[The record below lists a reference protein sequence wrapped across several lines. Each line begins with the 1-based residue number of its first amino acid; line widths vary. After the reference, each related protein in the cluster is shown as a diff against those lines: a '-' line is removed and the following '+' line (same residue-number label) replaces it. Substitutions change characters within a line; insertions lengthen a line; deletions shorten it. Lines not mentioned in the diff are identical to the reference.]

1 MTLRDTY
8 TRFLVSPSK
17 DALAENASL
26 HYISTLTSIHDA
38 PAIIKHFSA
47 QEKLLK
53 KTKQSILDAVEGTGG
68 LSVDVETTI
77 EFNNGGGAYLPGL
90 DDNFVADRT
99 VTFPMVHIVHF
110 DQAGKITQ
118 IRQYWDQGSLL
129 KQIDVIGSRSR
140 NWPIRDGKDQS
151 RLIATNAAST
161 ANGVSAASSRPPTAA
176 SRGADNVSVSSRS
189 RGSTNATNDPH
200 ASLSL
205 FAPRQVSEGESHS
218 SHPTAPRAQSAKPQ
232 PREYSELFVGEDSG
246 SPSPSP
252 QRIPAKAGSGKN
264 FKTSRLFDEET
275 EEDRVAATPQGVK
288 TNAKK
293 YSHFEFGDGDGEET
307 PKIRDTAR
315 ALPKGK
321 SQASWNFEDFATPNK
336 IEAKTQPQAVR
347 HFGWSDD
354 DETSPVRRP
363 IVHKARPM
371 DPHFDFVDQGTPEA
385 QRKQASTKG
394 SIGNNGQGLYEDHV
408 THTTD
413 NRQDRAFKGDGNR
426 ALNDVTTAVEN
437 KNRSKDFGAHF
448 DMQDNS
454 PGANKLASSKLP
466 SHDTRSSMHTHWG
479 AHQDSP
485 ESRGI
490 NIAGNGMG
498 GRKGHEWSLFEES
511 PAKNENSRTAVK
523 NTAIKTEGDGM
534 GGRKNAES
542 FWDF

>member
-354 DETSPVRRP
+354 DVGPFYQPEIVEVAP
-363 IVHKARPM
+363 ISLR
-371 DPHFDFVDQGTPEA
+371 
-385 QRKQASTKG
+385 
-394 SIGNNGQGLYEDHV
+394 
-408 THTTD
+408 
-413 NRQDRAFKGDGNR
+413 
-426 ALNDVTTAVEN
+426 
-437 KNRSKDFGAHF
+437 
-448 DMQDNS
+448 
-454 PGANKLASSKLP
+454 
-466 SHDTRSSMHTHWG
+466 
-479 AHQDSP
+479 
-485 ESRGI
+485 
-490 NIAGNGMG
+490 
-498 GRKGHEWSLFEES
+498 SLFFWHMLMMNFTGDFTGSTSDRPQGS
-511 PAKNENSRTAVK
+511 PNGPPFR
-523 NTAIKTEGDGM
+523 
-534 GGRKNAES
+534 
-542 FWDF
+542 FC